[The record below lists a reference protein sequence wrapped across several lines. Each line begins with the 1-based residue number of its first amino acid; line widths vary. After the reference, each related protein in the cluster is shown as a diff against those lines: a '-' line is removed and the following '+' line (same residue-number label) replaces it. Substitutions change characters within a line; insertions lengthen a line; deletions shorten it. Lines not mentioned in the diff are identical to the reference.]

1 MVKVLIVDDAP
12 DIVVLLAA
20 QLKGQGYEVLTAN
33 SGREALEIAA
43 AERPD
48 VMLLDV
54 VMPGMD
60 GFEVCRRLKADERL
74 RMIQVIMVTAQDRD
88 ADVVKGLDSGAEDY
102 IAKPFSNAV
111 LTARLRASLRLQH
124 AYNAVARVNEEL
136 RLEIAERVQVEATLK
151 KKVEELRQS
160 QKMEAVG
167 VLAG

>member
-88 ADVVKGLDSGAEDY
+88 ADVSRDWIRAPKTISRSLSATQSSPPGFARRFAS
-102 IAKPFSNAV
+102 ST
-111 LTARLRASLRLQH
+111 LTMPLR
-124 AYNAVARVNEEL
+124 
-136 RLEIAERVQVEATLK
+136 
-151 KKVEELRQS
+151 
-160 QKMEAVG
+160 G
-167 VLAG
+167 